1 MIRHTLYIVLKTIY
15 VITII
20 QDMNFIQYL
29 DICIGQWMP
38 CWKIY
43 STLGTFFTQSER
55 LICLTYILGLT
66 GFAGLV
72 IDYLLWKTT

>member
-1 MIRHTLYIVLKTIY
+1 MDAMLKDLQHVRH
-15 VITII
+15 
-20 QDMNFIQYL
+20 
-29 DICIGQWMP
+29 
-38 CWKIY
+38 
-43 STLGTFFTQSER
+43 FFTQSER